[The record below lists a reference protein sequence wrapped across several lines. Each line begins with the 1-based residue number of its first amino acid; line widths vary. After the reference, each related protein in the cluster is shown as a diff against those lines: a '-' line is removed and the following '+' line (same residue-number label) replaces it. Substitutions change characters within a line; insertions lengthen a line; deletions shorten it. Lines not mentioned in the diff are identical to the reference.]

1 MPKPQI
7 IRRYVDA
14 ATVAELL
21 ASPRAMFTPTGART
35 VRIDADIE
43 TDWYIVPEDDP
54 RLNTIEEIQKSDAD

>member
-1 MPKPQI
+1 
-7 IRRYVDA
+7 
-14 ATVAELL
+14 
-21 ASPRAMFTPTGART
+21 MFTPTGART